1 MAIEFYIDAKDRKR
15 IEKMLSTQT
24 ASRIGEVMFRAFQ
37 QAGAMVE
44 GKLKENVSGPILNVR
59 SSRLI
64 NSIGSIARVTGDQV
78 TAEIG
83 SGARGGERVPYA
95 GIHETGGT
103 IRPTGGRKNLT
114 IPIGEAKTK
123 GGDLRGGF
131 TARKLFDGEIPGYD
145 TGVIIKNIVYGKQSG
160 GKNKFTP
167 LFVLVKSVTMPA
179 RKYLSRTLEE
189 TQGEIPGMVL
199 RAVANELRSS

>member
-15 IEKMLSTQT
+15 IEQMLSSQN
-24 ASRIGEVMFRAFQ
+24 ASRIGEVMFRVFQ

-83 SGARGGERVPYA
+83 SGARSGERVPYA

-103 IRPTGGRKNLT
+103 ILPKRSKNLA

-123 GGDLRGGF
+123 GGDTRGGF
-131 TARKLFDGEIPGYD
+131 TARKLFAGEIPGYD
-145 TGVIIKNIVYGKQSG
+145 TGFVIKNIVYGKQSG

-199 RAVANELRSS
+199 RAVANELRAG